1 MPTLT
6 IAALSIPQT
15 ISCAALD
22 ACKRA
27 DKLYL
32 QTAHTPCALPIIEAG
47 LPYVTM
53 DDLYERSEDFDALRD
68 AIVDRLL
75 AACMEGDV
83 VYAVPGRGMGDGL
96 KLLKEKAASAQ
107 ITVHVLPGVSY
118 AQAALS
124 QAGLDYASYVIA
136 AANALP
142 EAMDPKLPLAVEE
155 LDTKIRAGEVK
166 LALTEYYPDEHPV
179 TLCTM
184 SQAGVYQARTVQLYE
199 LDRQDEFHATTVLL
213 VPPAEFL
220 SLTRFGYQELAA
232 VMHTLRAPGGCP
244 WDREQT
250 HETLKKTMIEECYE
264 VLDAIDQKDDAAL
277 CEELGDVLLQI
288 VFHAEMAAEQRR
300 FNGRDVTTG
309 IVQKLIYRHPHVF
322 GTGRADTP
330 DAVVEKW
337 EQLKKKEKQFS
348 SQTEVLQA
356 VPKNLPALMRAYKLQ
371 KKAGQVG
378 FDWNDAREAFMKLP
392 EETEELRQAMETNAN
407 VAEEMGDL
415 LFAAVNV
422 CRLLHLEPEE
432 VLTSASEKFLTRFA
446 QMEALAQKR
455 GRSLDSMTLEE
466 QEILW
471 QAVKSAENRQK

>member
-6 IAALSIPQT
+6 IAALSTPET

-22 ACKRA
+22 ACKKA

-32 QTAHTPCALPIIEAG
+32 QTAHTPCAKPVLAAG
-47 LPYVTM
+47 LPYATM
-53 DDLYERSEDFDALRD
+53 DDLYERAEDFDALREG
-68 AIVDRLL
+68 VFDRLL
-75 AACMEGDV
+75 AACLEGDV
-83 VYAVPGRGMGDGL
+83 VYAVPGRGMGDAL
-96 KLLKEKAASAQ
+96 IPLKEKAAAATIS
-107 ITVHVLPGVSY
+107 VRVLPGVPY

-124 QAGLDYASYVIA
+124 QAGMDYAAYVTA

-142 EAMDPKLPLAVEE
+142 EPIDPKLPLAVEE

-179 TLCTM
+179 LLFTM
-184 SQAGVYQARTVQLYE
+184 DETGAYQSKTIPLYT
-199 LDRQDEFHATTVLL
+199 LDRPDCFHATTVLL

-250 HETLKKTMIEECYE
+250 HESLKKTMIEECYE

-300 FNGRDVTTG
+300 FTGRDVTTG

-337 EQLKKKEKQFS
+337 EQLKKKEKHFS

-371 KKAGQVG
+371 KKAAQVG
-378 FDWNDAREAFMKLP
+378 FDWDSAREAFHKLP
-392 EETEELRQAMETNAN
+392 EETEELRQAMEAN
-407 VAEEMGDL
+407 EHVAEEMGDL

-432 VLTSASEKFLTRFA
+432 ILTSASEKFLSRFA
-446 QMEALAQKR
+446 GMEALALNG
-455 GRSLDSMTLEE
+455 GRSLETMTLDE
-466 QEILW
+466 QEMLW

>member
-6 IAALSIPQT
+6 IAALSTPET

-27 DKLYL
+27 GKLYL
-32 QTAHTPCALPIIEAG
+32 QTAHTPCALPIVKAG
-47 LPYVTM
+47 LAFTTM
-53 DDLYERSEDFDALRD
+53 DDLYERCEDFDALRE
-68 AIVDRLL
+68 AILDRLL
-75 AACMEGDV
+75 AACAKGDA

-96 KLLKEKAASAQ
+96 ILLKEKAAARN
-107 ITVHVLPGVSY
+107 ITVRVLPGVSY
-118 AQAALS
+118 AEAALAE
-124 QAGLDYASYVIA
+124 AGMDYAAYMTA

-142 EAMDPKLPLAVEE
+142 EAIDPKVPLTIEE
-155 LDTKIRAGEVK
+155 VDTNIRAGEVK
-166 LALTEYYPDEHPV
+166 LALSEYYPDEHPV
-179 TLCTM
+179 LLCTM
-184 SQAGVYQARTVQLYE
+184 MQEGSYQIRRLPLYE
-199 LDRQDEFHATTVLL
+199 LDRQDGFHATTVLL
-213 VPPAEFL
+213 VAPAELL
-220 SLTRFGYQELAA
+220 SLTRFGYQELSA
-232 VMHTLRAPGGCP
+232 VMHTLHAPGGCP

-250 HETLKKTMIEECYE
+250 HESLKKTMIEECYE
-264 VLDAIDQKDDAAL
+264 VLDAIDQHDDAAL

-288 VFHAEMAAEQRR
+288 VFHAELAAEQRR
-300 FNGRDVTTG
+300 FTGRDVTTG

-378 FDWNDAREAFMKLP
+378 FDWNDAREAFLKLP
-392 EETEELRQAMETNAN
+392 EETEELRQAMEENAH

-432 VLTSASEKFLTRFA
+432 VLTHASDKFLSRFA
-446 QMEALAQKR
+446 QMEALALKN
-455 GRSLDSMTLEE
+455 GRSLDTMALEE
-466 QEILW
+466 QEALW
-471 QAVKSAENRQK
+471 EAVKSAENRQN

>member
-68 AIVDRLL
+68 AIVGRLL

-184 SQAGVYQARTVQLYE
+184 SQAGVYQTRTVQLYE

-300 FNGRDVTTG
+300 FIGRDVTTG

>member
-6 IAALSIPQT
+6 IAALSTPQT

-27 DKLYL
+27 DKLFL
-32 QTAHTPCALPIIEAG
+32 QTAHTPCALPVLAAG
-47 LPYVTM
+47 LSFTTM
-53 DDLYERSEDFDALRD
+53 DDLYERCEDFDALRD
-68 AIVDRLL
+68 AILDRLL
-75 AACMEGDV
+75 AACTEGDA

-96 KLLKEKAASAQ
+96 TLLKEKAASAQ
-107 ITVHVLPGVSY
+107 IAVRVLPGVSY

-124 QAGLDYASYVIA
+124 QAGMDYAAYMTA
-136 AANALP
+136 AANAIAEP
-142 EAMDPKLPLAVEE
+142 IDPKVPLAIEE
-155 LDTKIRAGEVK
+155 VDTNIRAGEVK
-166 LALTEYYPDEHPV
+166 LTLTEYYPDEHPV
-179 TLCTM
+179 LLCTM
-184 SQAGVYQARTVQLYE
+184 AETGSYQARTVPLYE
-199 LDRQDEFHATTVLL
+199 LDRQDGFYATTVLL

-220 SLTRFGYQELAA
+220 SLTRFGYEELAA

-250 HETLKKTMIEECYE
+250 HESLKKTMIEECYE
-264 VLDAIDQKDDAAL
+264 LLDAIDQQDDAAL

-288 VFHAEMAAEQRR
+288 VFHAELAAEQRR
-300 FNGRDVTTG
+300 FAGRDVTTG

-348 SQTEVLQA
+348 SQTEVLRA
-356 VPKNLPALMRAYKLQ
+356 VPKNFPALMRAYKLQ
-371 KKAGQVG
+371 KKAAQVG
-378 FDWNDAREAFMKLP
+378 FDWNSAQEAFLKLP
-392 EETEELRQAMETNAN
+392 EETEELREAMENNAH

-432 VLTSASEKFLTRFA
+432 VLTSASEKFLSRFA
-446 QMEALAQKR
+446 QMEALALKS
-455 GRSLDSMTLEE
+455 GRSLDTMTLEE
-466 QEILW
+466 QEMLW
-471 QAVKSAENRQK
+471 QAVKSAENREK